1 MPLLACRY
9 LPLGV
14 NGLLYSACVFGI
26 MLYESEIESANQR
39 ERGVTRLE
47 RNDARMDAL
56 SLRIG
61 FLQRNYDY
69 TKIEEYKGVFTG

>member
-1 MPLLACRY
+1 
-9 LPLGV
+9 
-14 NGLLYSACVFGI
+14 